1 MKRPTSGI
9 LVAGLY
15 LVVLA
20 RFLTTDYEWAHAHQ
34 RLYLLEVRYASVA
47 ALVKDV
53 LVNVGAFVGAG
64 WLLGRAIRDVT
75 VSRRARVWIVGG
87 FCALFSL
94 GMETVQF
101 FIPSRYS
108 SVVDVLTDTAG
119 AVLGAWLASRWE

>member
-1 MKRPTSGI
+1 VKRPTIVI
-9 LVAGLY
+9 LVASLY

-20 RFLTTDYEWAHAHQ
+20 RFLTTDYERALVHQ

-47 ALVKDV
+47 GLVKDV
-53 LVNVGAFVGAG
+53 LLNVGAFVPAG
-64 WLLGRAIRDVT
+64 WLLDRAIRDIT

-94 GMETVQF
+94 GMETLQF
-101 FIPSRYS
+101 FMRSRHS
-108 SVVDVLTDTAG
+108 SAVDVLTDTAG

>member
-20 RFLTTDYEWAHAHQ
+20 RFLTTDYEWAHAHH
-34 RLYLLEVRYASVA
+34 RMYLLEVRYASVA

-53 LVNVGAFVGAG
+53 LLNVGAFVAAG

-119 AVLGAWLASRWE
+119 AVLGAWLASRWQ